1 MRFLLVISTI
11 LLFFEYS
18 NLVQFF
24 SFTDA
29 DVVVLCY
36 DCESEEEKKTEKD
49 PKKFDKLYYSYAYS
63 SLLTFLSQHKGS
75 AHKAGLCMKGHC
87 AIIDQPPEA

>member
-1 MRFLLVISTI
+1 MRFLLIISTI

-29 DVVVLCY
+29 DTVVLCY

-49 PKKFDKLYYSYAYS
+49 PKKFDKHYYYYVYS
-63 SLLTFLSQHKGS
+63 NLLTFWLQHRNA
-75 AHKAGLCMKGHC
+75 AHRAGLCMKGHC
-87 AIIDQPPEA
+87 ALIDQPPEA